1 MSEATPR
8 PIEPSTPS
16 AEQLGQWRALVD
28 RIGQGDRSE
37 VVAWDEVAAAGP
49 VATYQVLV
57 AQRVRQQLR
66 DAPPTLVGSVA
77 GIIAVLRVDPT
88 EASMIFRIR
97 RLGDTGWT
105 VTFGAAARG
114 SLTYWVVQAE
124 QLVVLLDLTRAG

>member
-8 PIEPSTPS
+8 PIEPPEPP
-16 AEQLGQWRALVD
+16 AEQLAQWRALVN
-28 RIGQGDRSE
+28 RTGQGDRSQ

-57 AQRVRQQLR
+57 TQRVRQQLR
-66 DAPPTLVGSVA
+66 DAPPTLVGTVA

-105 VTFGAAARG
+105 VTFGAARG

>member
-16 AEQLGQWRALVD
+16 AEQLAQWRTLVD
-28 RIGQGDRSE
+28 RIRQGDRSE
-37 VVAWDEVAAAGP
+37 VVAWDEVAAARP

-57 AQRVRQQLR
+57 TQRVRQQLR

-88 EASMIFRIR
+88 EASMIFHIR

-105 VTFGAAARG
+105 VTFGAARG
-114 SLTYWVVQAE
+114 LLTYWVVQAE
-124 QLVVLLDLTRAG
+124 QLVVLLDLTWAG

>member
-16 AEQLGQWRALVD
+16 AEQLAQWRALVD
-28 RIGQGDRSE
+28 RIRQGDRAE

-57 AQRVRQQLR
+57 TQRVRQQLR

-97 RLGDTGWT
+97 RLGDAGWT
-105 VTFGAAARG
+105 VTFGAAQG

>member
-8 PIEPSTPS
+8 P
-16 AEQLGQWRALVD
+16 AEQLAQWRALVD
-28 RIGQGDRSE
+28 RIRQGDRSE

-57 AQRVRQQLR
+57 TQRVRQQLR
-66 DAPPTLVGSVA
+66 DAPPTLVGYVA

-97 RLGDTGWT
+97 RLDDAGWT
-105 VTFGAAARG
+105 VTFGAARG

>member
-16 AEQLGQWRALVD
+16 AEQLAQWRALVD
-28 RIGQGDRSE
+28 RIRQGDRSE

-57 AQRVRQQLR
+57 TQRVRQQLR
-66 DAPPTLVGSVA
+66 DAPPTLVGYVA

-97 RLGDTGWT
+97 RLDDAGWT
-105 VTFGAAARG
+105 VTFGAARG

-124 QLVVLLDLTRAG
+124 QLVVLLDLTWAG

>member
-1 MSEATPR
+1 MSQATPR

-16 AEQLGQWRALVD
+16 AEQLAQWQALLG
-28 RIGQGDRSE
+28 RIRQGDRAE

-57 AQRVRQQLR
+57 TQRVRQQLR

-88 EASMIFRIR
+88 EASMSFRIR
-97 RLGDTGWT
+97 RLGDAGWT
-105 VTFGAAARG
+105 VTFGAAG
-114 SLTYWVVQAE
+114 GLLTYWVVQTE
-124 QLVVLLDLTRAG
+124 QLVVLLDLTGAG